1 MARLIGAAS
10 INVLATALATVWRRP
25 STVSQ
30 ATFRFFRFR
39 NSPTQSLVTQMP
51 ISPAYGTTVCTD
63 RHCTRTHTHR
73 ALYLICHNNRGIITW
88 WIRPFFFPLFSPP
101 CCLSPVMLMHCV
113 MFAVAV
119 SWNGMSDT
127 TRGAG
132 ITVGRIDAICPM
144 MCYFVE
150 VRQQTGERNGC
161 STLYDFTV

>member
-1 MARLIGAAS
+1 MMD
-10 INVLATALATVWRRP
+10 TAL
-25 STVSQ
+25 
-30 ATFRFFRFR
+30 
-39 NSPTQSLVTQMP
+39 
-51 ISPAYGTTVCTD
+51 
-63 RHCTRTHTHR
+63 
-73 ALYLICHNNRGIITW
+73 
-88 WIRPFFFPLFSPP
+88 FFPLSSPP
-101 CCLSPVMLMHCV
+101 CCLSPVMLMQCV

-119 SWNGMSDT
+119 GWNGMSDT